1 MSAEGD
7 MITSA
12 LGCAHGSV
20 ATVLASSHAMLG
32 TATTRDPTPPA
43 ALAHT
48 GGSISSHAQS
58 LLGQSWGWMAWLGL
72 GLGLGLGSRSGLEVG
87 LRLGLEGLG
96 VDRLG
101 LDAEFVHEFRQ
112 R

>member
-1 MSAEGD
+1 

-58 LLGQSWGWMAWLGL
+58 LLGQSWGWIAWLGL
-72 GLGLGLGSRSGLEVG
+72 GLGLRLKLGLG
-87 LRLGLEGLG
+87 LGLGLAFG
-96 VDRLG
+96 KC
-101 LDAEFVHEFRQ
+101 AAF
-112 R
+112 